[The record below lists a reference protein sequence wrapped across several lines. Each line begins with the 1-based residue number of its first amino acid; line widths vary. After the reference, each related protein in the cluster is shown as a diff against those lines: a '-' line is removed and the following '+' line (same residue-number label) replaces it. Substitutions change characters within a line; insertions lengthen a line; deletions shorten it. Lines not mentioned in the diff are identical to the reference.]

1 MKRREFIT
9 LLGGAAAPWPL
20 TARAQQERERVRRVG
35 ILLPASSDD
44 LDYQGW
50 VGAFLQGL
58 QQLGWT
64 IGRNLRID
72 TRWATTNPA
81 SLRKHA
87 TELAASAPDVI
98 LAHGVSGS
106 SAMLQAT
113 RTIPIVFPV
122 VGDPIGGGMVDSLAR
137 PGGNITGFMT
147 FEYSMGG
154 KWLELLKQIV
164 PDLKRA
170 AVLRDPAIATGI
182 AHFGVI
188 QAMAPSL
195 GVEVSPVNLRD
206 AAEIE
211 RTLTAFAQ
219 TPNGGAIMTPSGS
232 ASVHRDLILK
242 VAARYKLPVVW
253 FERNFVTAGGLI
265 S

>member
-1 MKRREFIT
+1 MRWKRREFIT
-9 LLGGAAAPWPL
+9 LIGGVAAAWPL
-20 TARAQQERERVRRVG
+20 AARAQQSERVRRIG
-35 ILLPASSDD
+35 ILVPATADD

-58 QQLGWT
+58 QQSGWT

-147 FEYSMGG
+147 FE
-154 KWLELLKQIV
+154 
-164 PDLKRA
+164 
-170 AVLRDPAIATGI
+170 
-182 AHFGVI
+182 
-188 QAMAPSL
+188 
-195 GVEVSPVNLRD
+195 
-206 AAEIE
+206 
-211 RTLTAFAQ
+211 TAWVG
-219 TPNGGAIMTPSGS
+219 NGWSCSSRSCPI
-232 ASVHRDLILK
+232 
-242 VAARYKLPVVW
+242 
-253 FERNFVTAGGLI
+253 
-265 S
+265 